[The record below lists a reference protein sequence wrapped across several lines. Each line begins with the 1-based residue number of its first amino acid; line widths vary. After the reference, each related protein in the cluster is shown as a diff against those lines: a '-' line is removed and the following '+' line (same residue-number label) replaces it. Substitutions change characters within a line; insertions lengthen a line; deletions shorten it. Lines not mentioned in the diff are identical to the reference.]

1 MVAALSGA
9 PTRSRRSC
17 KHRTSRWMAHHGEI
31 RVPSILAAGQEYSC
45 GLFQQKEYSCGKKT
59 VNLVPDLLFG
69 HKITKLTVPATDLDD
84 MKVFALNLD
93 KPKSPT

>member
-31 RVPSILAAGQEYSC
+31 RVPSILAAGQ
-45 GLFQQKEYSCGKKT
+45 EYSCGKKT